1 MLYNECINII
11 IVPAINIL
19 GHHNSNPN
27 KERNKITAQHNEKII
42 FDLKNLVQAS
52 LEDGKAQNVVT
63 VNLEGKTDIADYM
76 IIASGTSDRHTS
88 SLAQNI
94 IKNVKE
100 KLNYNHVT
108 VEGMSEGNWVL
119 VDIGDVIVHIF
130 KPEIREMY
138 NLEKMWALPLKEPV
152 LVR

>member
-1 MLYNECINII
+1 MNLSYKFQLFSLLFNLNERC
-11 IVPAINIL
+11 
-19 GHHNSNPN
+19 
-27 KERNKITAQHNEKII
+27 KITKHIEKII
-42 FDLKNLVQAS
+42 SDLKSLVQES

-63 VNLEGKTDIADYM
+63 INLEGKTDIADYM

-88 SLAQNI
+88 SLAQNLV
-94 IKNVKE
+94 KNVKE
-100 KLNYNHVT
+100 KLNYNHVSI
-108 VEGMSEGNWVL
+108 EGASEGNWVL

-138 NLEKMWALPLKEPV
+138 NLEKMWALPITQPV